1 MARAHRGA
9 RGERLDA
16 EVVPG
21 VGGDPALEVAQTV
34 ALRRLRGELGAELR
48 LVPRPS
54 QEEHQP
60 AGDGERGLVAEVV
73 LDEREREVDARGD
86 SGGGEDVAVTN
97 EDRVGFDLNS
107 RMTARECLA
116 RGPVSGRAPAVEEPG
131 GGEHEGAGA
140 DRRHPAGVAGEGADA
155 ADELG
160 VVGGDAGA
168 VTACDDQGVERAAE
182 GVEIGV
188 GDELEAA
195 RGTHRHA
202 SAGRDHDP
210 VSGVAA
216 PALAQPPGRAREH
229 LERPAHVEALH
240 SGEADDHHAAG
251 RHGVDP
257 GSRRSC
263 PQ

>member
-34 ALRRLRGELGAELR
+34 ALRRLRGELDAELR
-48 LVPRPS
+48 LVPRAS

-97 EDRVGFDLNS
+97 EDRVGFDPNS

-140 DRRHPAGVAGEGADA
+140 DRRDPGAASRRWLRAWAVAFRDRRRGRPGGRSRNAPARLRGPRSRPGSRGRRSR
-155 ADELG
+155 L
-160 VVGGDAGA
+160 
-168 VTACDDQGVERAAE
+168 RAAT
-182 GVEIGV
+182 GSRPRTPR
-188 GDELEAA
+188 AA
-195 RGTHRHA
+195 RTRRG
-202 SAGRDHDP
+202 SALR
-210 VSGVAA
+210 
-216 PALAQPPGRAREH
+216 
-229 LERPAHVEALH
+229 
-240 SGEADDHHAAG
+240 
-251 RHGVDP
+251 
-257 GSRRSC
+257 GSRRS
-263 PQ
+263 PRGGAAWSRSWQPALMSAMTDIPRFLPPAPGGTLGG